1 MLATWTP
8 EELKRLRLA
17 YGSSSAGA
25 LQRLLPGRS
34 TEEIDEKAAELAIAR
49 NKAAFTGRK
58 MPRWTEDEV
67 EELRQLHPTTSN
79 RAIALA
85 LGKSA
90 KAVASKAHQLGLK
103 KAPTRLES
111 MGRENVALRRD
122 RLDT

>member
-1 MLATWTP
+1 MPATWTP
-8 EELKRLRLA
+8 EELKALRLA
-17 YGSSSAGA
+17 YGSSTPAT

-34 TEEIDEKAAELAIAR
+34 AEEIDAKAAELAIAR
-49 NKAAFTGRK
+49 NKAAFHGRK
-58 MPRWTEDEV
+58 MPRWTAEEI
-67 EELRQLHPTTSN
+67 EELRRLHPTTSN

-103 KAPTRLES
+103 KAPARLES